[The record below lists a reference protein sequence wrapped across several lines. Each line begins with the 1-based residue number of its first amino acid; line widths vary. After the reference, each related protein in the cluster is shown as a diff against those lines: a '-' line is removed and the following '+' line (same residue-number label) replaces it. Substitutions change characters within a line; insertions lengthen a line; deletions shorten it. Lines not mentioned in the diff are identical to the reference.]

1 MTIFVLCDLEGAAG
15 VVDFQTQSYAGGKY
29 NEQAK
34 RLATH
39 EINALV
45 DEHGLTKTQVV
56 ILAVD
61 RFSRE
66 LSAQSQ
72 EAHKDVRR
80 LKTVARIAPHLDLG
94 QDG

>member
-1 MTIFVLCDLEGAAG
+1 MVESTAPKDDNRSTSSQFN
-15 VVDFQTQSYAGGKY
+15 T
-29 NEQAK
+29 
-34 RLATH
+34 RLPQLTH
-39 EINALV
+39 EQINALV

-66 LSAQSQ
+66 LNAQSE